1 MGDTMLRMLLLL
13 ATVILPMP
21 LSAQTLP
28 AGCEANFADGTLPAV
43 DAKHSTQSQT
53 VCYRQFA
60 ILHSALTKTPIWSAE
75 HLTSQRVGAA
85 SAVARKGTFHAERR
99 VPAAERADLIDYK
112 GSGYDRGH
120 MSPSGDMPDGASQ
133 QESFSLANMVPQAPC
148 NNEVIW
154 EQIESA
160 VRGYVTAGHDVFV
173 VTGPIYDGATVA
185 TIGNNVAVP
194 TRIFKAI
201 YEPKSGQAGVY
212 VTVNDNDASAYATF
226 TLAELQE
233 HTGIEAFPS
242 APSGTKGRA
251 MELPP
256 LSAPHHACRAAR

>member
-1 MGDTMLRMLLLL
+1 MFRMLLLL
-13 ATVILPMP
+13 ATIILPIP
-21 LSAQTLP
+21 LSAQPLP
-28 AGCEANFADGTLPAV
+28 VGCEANFAGGTLPAV
-43 DAKHSTQSQT
+43 DAKHSAQSQT

-60 ILHSALTKTPIWSAE
+60 ILHSALTKTPVWSAE
-75 HLTSQRVGAA
+75 HLTAQRVGAA
-85 SAVARKGTFHAERR
+85 SGLARKGTFHAETRI
-99 VPAAERADLIDYK
+99 PAAERADLIDYK

-201 YEPKSGQAGVY
+201 FEPKSGRAGVY
-212 VTVNDNDASAYATF
+212 VTANNNDVSEYATF

-233 HTGIEAFPS
+233 HTGIDAFPS

-251 MELPP
+251 MELPL